1 MSSAFV
7 WQGIDYDGD
16 TRQFSYPSVQMTA
29 ANFDA
34 QVTEAQAVRTAI
46 NALSLCANTDYE
58 IRSHDVD
65 TGDVQP
71 TDPYAQANIEWKV
84 TYYYDSDPNIKRSFR
99 IPGADLGLTDVLQP
113 SSNLAD
119 LAQTE
124 MAAFVAAFEAHA
136 RTDDGLGTVTV
147 EKIEFLE

>member
-1 MSSAFV
+1 MASGFT
-7 WQGIDYDGD
+7 WKGIDYDGD
-16 TRQFSYPSVQMTA
+16 KRQFSVPAVAMTA

-34 QVTEAQAVRTAI
+34 QVTEAQALRTAI
-46 NALSLCANTDYE
+46 NAVSLCANTDYD
-58 IRSHDVD
+58 IRSHVVE

-71 TDPYAQANIEWKV
+71 TDPYAQAQIEWKV
-84 TYYYDSDPNIKRSFR
+84 TYSYDSDPEIKRSFR

-124 MAAFVAAFEAHA
+124 MAALVAAIEAYV
-136 RTDDGLGTVTV
+136 RTDDGLSTITVD
-147 EKIEFLE
+147 KIEFLE

>member
-1 MSSAFV
+1 MPSAFV

-16 TRQFSYPSVQMTA
+16 RRQFSVPALAMTA

-34 QVTEAQAVRTAI
+34 QVTLAQAVRTAI
-46 NALSLCANTDYE
+46 NATSLAANTDYE
-58 IRSHDVD
+58 IRSHDIS

-84 TYYYDSDPNIKRSFR
+84 TYQYDSDPEVKRSFR

-113 SSNLAD
+113 NSNLAD
-119 LAQTE
+119 LQQTE
-124 MAAFVAAFEAHA
+124 MAALVAAIEAYV
-136 RTDDGLGTVTV
+136 TEDDGLGSVTV
-147 EKIEFLE
+147 ERIEFLE